1 MMDMAEYR
9 HKMAQLDSEIEVSTR
24 PATVVSRNR
33 SAPEQPQALRNDRAV
48 PTPPSTS
55 IAASMEP
62 WPDSMGMELEAPP
75 MEWPKPEALPD
86 GLPPVPAF
94 DPDLLPEA
102 LRPWV
107 LDIAHRMQCP
117 PDFPAVGALVA
128 LSSLVG
134 ARAVVAPKARD
145 DWRVVP
151 NLWGAVVGRPAV
163 MKSPALSQAMAP
175 LDRLQA
181 GEVEHWKAARTDWEV
196 DQKVADMAAAENER
210 KAKALASKDPA
221 AARAL
226 LQPVAAPPEP
236 QARRFVV
243 NDATVEKLGELM
255 QQTPWGFL
263 AYRDEL
269 YGLLKSLDKDGQ
281 EGARAFYL
289 QAYDGNQGYTF
300 DRIGRGTTHVP
311 RVCLSLLGS
320 IQPGKVQEYVR
331 GAVAGG
337 SGDDGLLQRFGLAVW
352 PDVGREFRYVD
363 QWPDTPAKQ
372 AAWAVYERL
381 AALQPES
388 DTEPVLW
395 RFSSDAQDLFAA
407 WMEASKTELRS
418 NDMHPALVSHLDKYS
433 KLVPA
438 LALLFALVDTPDS
451 VRTVHEAELLRALAW
466 AEFLQAHAQRLYSAA
481 TTPETTAAAAL
492 LGKIRA
498 GKLLDSDGVML
509 QTFTA
514 RQVAVRGWGNLT
526 TPEAVRKAANLLADY
541 GWLAVGVVRSGDAK
555 GRGRPSE
562 VFSINPAAFSGGTA

>member
-1 MMDMAEYR
+1 MIDMAEYQ
-9 HKMAQLDSEIEVSTR
+9 HKMRLLDAQ
-24 PATVVSRNR
+24 
-33 SAPEQPQALRNDRAV
+33 
-48 PTPPSTS
+48 
-55 IAASMEP
+55 IAASKPTAMQPPAAPGAQRQPTPRPTPKPDPATPRARSFEP
-62 WPDSMGMELEAPP
+62 WDADPAADPPLPD
-75 MEWPKPEALPD
+75 WPKPEPLPD

-107 LDIAHRMQCP
+107 LDIANRMQCP
-117 PDFPAVGALVA
+117 TDFPAVGALVA
-128 LSSLVG
+128 LSSLIG

-151 NLWGAVVGRPAV
+151 NLWGVIVGRPAV
-163 MKSPALSQAMAP
+163 MKSPALAQTMGP

-181 GEVEHWKAARTDWEV
+181 LELEHWQSAHADWEI
-196 DQKVADMAAAENER
+196 DQKVADMAADANEK

-226 LQPVAAPPEP
+226 LQPGPVVPAP

-255 QQTPWGFL
+255 QATPWGLL
-263 AYRDEL
+263 AYRDEI
-269 YGLLKSLDKDGQ
+269 YGLLKGLDKEGQ

-289 QAYDGNQGYTF
+289 QGYDGNQSYTF
-300 DRIGRGTTHVP
+300 ERIGRGTTHVP

-320 IQPGKVQEYVR
+320 IQPGRVQEYVR

-352 PDVGREFRYVD
+352 PEIKHEFRYVD

-381 AALQPES
+381 AALQPASENEAV
-388 DTEPVLW
+388 TW
-395 RFSSDAQDLFAA
+395 RFSTEAQDLFAD
-407 WMEASKTELRS
+407 WMRATKTELRS
-418 NDMHPALVSHLDKYS
+418 SDKHPALISHLDKFS

-438 LALLFALVDTPDS
+438 LALVFALVDTPDNDN
-451 VRTVHEAELLRALAW
+451 TINEGELLRALAW
-466 AEFLQAHAQRLYSAA
+466 ADYLQAHAERLYSAA

-492 LGKIRA
+492 LGKIKA
-498 GKLLDSDGVML
+498 GKLVDAGGLKMDA
-509 QTFTA
+509 FTP
-514 RQVAVRGWGNLT
+514 RQVAVRGWGSLN
-526 TPEAVRKAANLLADY
+526 TPDAVRKAANLLVDY
-541 GWLAVGVVRSGDAK
+541 GWLVCDVVRGGSAG
-555 GRGRPSE
+555 GRPSE
-562 VFSINPAAFSGGTA
+562 VYKINPAAFLGGTA